1 LSPDAAA
8 ERRDVQLLLR
18 IGLGTGAVLMA
29 AGLVAALVS
38 GPMPGLLLQTGG
50 LWHRDAALPVRLCAI
65 GILVLAGTPAVRV
78 IALIVLWVRE
88 RDWRYAAV
96 AVTVA
101 AVLTLA
107 VALGSR
113 G

>member
-1 LSPDAAA
+1 MSPDAAA

-38 GPMPGLLLQTGG
+38 GPTPVLPLQIGG
-50 LWHRDAALPVRLCAI
+50 LWHRDTALPVRLCAI
-65 GILVLAGTPAVRV
+65 GILVLAATPAVRV

-88 RDWRYAAV
+88 RDWKYAAV